1 VPPFGAYA
9 AAQGIFGIKAAYEK
23 AAAGTSGKQKTEAVI
38 SALKGLTFD
47 TASGYPI
54 SMVNNGGHQATQA
67 TAYGIYSGWDKAK
80 NEAIVTDIKVYP
92 AECVNP
98 PDGVRAVDWIKS
110 GLKGAKC

>member
-1 VPPFGAYA
+1 
-9 AAQGIFGIKAAYEK
+9 
-23 AAAGTSGKQKTEAVI
+23 VI
-38 SALKGLTFD
+38 AALKGLTFD

-54 SMVNNGGHQATQA
+54 SMANNNGHQAIQA
-67 TAYGIYSGWDKAK
+67 TAYGIYSGWDKTK

-110 GLKGAKC
+110 GFRGARC